1 MIYVNPFNDLMASNG
16 SNQSASKFVLAN
28 CLSQSSQAPA
38 QVRSASTSSSISS
51 ASTSPQMTPS
61 QINTKSK
68 DLSQLM
74 AKNLSIQTSLFSTY
88 PTSAYTY
95 LNSNF
100 LYAQPNR
107 LVQNS
112 ANFGPTFS
120 SLSEKSIL
128 YIFFKF
134 YKLLFFG

>member
-1 MIYVNPFNDLMASNG
+1 MIFVNTINDLMTSNG
-16 SNQSASKFVLAN
+16 SNQSASKYVLAS
-28 CLSQSSQAPA
+28 CLSQSNQAPA
-38 QVRSASTSSSISS
+38 QVRSASASSSISS
-51 ASTSPQMTPS
+51 TSTSPQMTSS
-61 QINTKSK
+61 QINTKAK

-74 AKNLSIQTSLFSTY
+74 AKNLPIQTSLYPTY

-100 LYAQPNR
+100 LYTQPNR

-112 ANFGPTFS
+112 ANYGPTFT

-128 YIFFKF
+128 FFIFI
-134 YKLLFFG
+134 